1 MGLSS
6 ASLLAPVLAAAGAI
20 ELAWA
25 ARRRDLAFRP
35 GPAHVAAVVVL
46 LAGIALSAAA
56 SDTAWRTVASWLALP
71 VIAWSVAD
79 LAARARGS
87 RPILAAVSAALAALA
102 GAALI
107 AWATGLQELRPLT
120 VDGSGRLT
128 WPFEHPNNLGWTC
141 ALGLVFAIVGA
152 LTGSGWRERAAYT
165 AAVALGGAALLAT
178 LSRTAWLALLV
189 ALVVV
194 AVAGIA
200 RRLLLAGLAVLVLAS
215 LPVTLP
221 RFTSPDAGADNV
233 RLSIWEEAWRIFL
246 EHPLAGIGLGR
257 FDLYATPIPAPEGL
271 RPPPHA
277 HEVVLTFAAE
287 AGVLGGLGV
296 VAILAVAA
304 ADAWRGARRSGPV
317 MRPAA
322 AAAAGAVAALL
333 VVGALDDP
341 LTGPRTRIV
350 IWMLLGLVAGLAAAV
365 TTTRAATRGRGPRE
379 PSAPRPHGTRGV
391 PTGRAS

>member
-1 MGLSS
+1 MSLS
-6 ASLLAPVLAAAGAI
+6 ATALLAPGLAIAGAL
-20 ELAWA
+20 ELTWA

-35 GPAHVAAVVVL
+35 GPAHVAAVAVL
-46 LAGIALSAAA
+46 LAGIILSAAL
-56 SDTAWRTVASWLALP
+56 SDTAWRTVATWLTLP
-71 VIAWSVAD
+71 VIAWAVAD
-79 LAARARGS
+79 LTARARTS
-87 RPILAAVSAALAALA
+87 RPVLATVSTALTLLA

-120 VDGSGRLT
+120 VDGAGRLT

-141 ALGLVFAIVGA
+141 ALGLVFAIAGV
-152 LTGSGWRERAAYT
+152 LTGSGWRERTAYA
-165 AAVALGGAALLAT
+165 AAVVVGGAALLAT

-189 ALVVV
+189 ALVVL
-194 AVAGIA
+194 AIAGVA

-233 RLSIWEEAWRIFL
+233 RLSIWEDAWRIL
-246 EHPLAGIGLGR
+246 LDHPVAGIGLGR

-277 HEVVLTFAAE
+277 HDVVLTFAAE

-296 VAILAVAA
+296 IAILAVAA
-304 ADAWRGARRSGPV
+304 VDAWRAAHRSTPV
-317 MRPAA
+317 MRPAS

-333 VVGALDDP
+333 VVGVLDDP

-350 IWMLLGLVAGLAAAV
+350 VWMLLGLVAGLAAGL
-365 TTTRAATRGRGPRE
+365 TTTRAATRRSR
-379 PSAPRPHGTRGV
+379 PS
-391 PTGRAS
+391 